1 MNTIPIELEEWQ
13 TLSPLDCESLSN
25 VNLEG
30 HSSARRIA
38 AELTSSGRFELQE
51 LLQGIKLRTSSYV
64 GRLIL
69 GPLSITIRPKL
80 RGAPLLTLLR
90 YAYALRNFSLYDL
103 VHYAKTDFAFQDL
116 LIYQFSQEMEE
127 LLRRGI
133 HREYERRADLLSSP
147 RGRIDMNSYARSA
160 QHTRTRLPVLHYPRL
175 SDTLINRV
183 LRAGISLST
192 SLTDEMELKARLR
205 GLDRILS
212 MEVRPIQLN
221 TDVLLR
227 AERQLDRRTSAYL
240 PSFRIIKMLFDGS
253 GIDFDEVHAGVR
265 LPGMLFD
272 MNRFFQMLISRF
284 FHEHLEGY
292 VVEDEYRL
300 KNLFSYDPDYNPKG
314 KKLPKLRPDFII
326 KKDGA
331 IVAILDAKYRDL
343 WEKDFPS
350 YMLYQLS
357 LYALSRNEC
366 DRAVILYPTL
376 SEFAT
381 EQHIAIHEPLYG
393 TGRAKVILRP
403 VKLLYLENLLR
414 DEHTADNWRRRV
426 EFAKWMVFGD

>member
-1 MNTIPIELEEWQ
+1 MRTIPVELVEWQ
-13 TLSPLDCESLSN
+13 SLSPLDCDSLSN
-25 VNLEG
+25 VSLEG

-38 AELTSSGRFELQE
+38 AELTSSGRLDLQE
-51 LLQGIKLRTSSYV
+51 LIQGIKLQASSYV
-64 GRLIL
+64 GRLML

-90 YAYALRNFSLYDL
+90 YAYGLRNFALYAL
-103 VHYAKTDFAFQDL
+103 VRYTETEFAFQDL
-116 LIYQFSQEMEE
+116 LIYQFSQELEE

-147 RGRIDMNSYARSA
+147 RGRIDMDSYARSA
-160 QHTRTRLPVLHYPRL
+160 QQTRARLPVLHYPRL

-183 LRAGISLST
+183 LRAGIALST
-192 SLTDEMELKARLR
+192 SLTDEMELKSRLR
-205 GLDRILS
+205 GVDRILS
-212 MEVRPIQLN
+212 MEVRAIQLN
-221 TDVLLR
+221 RDVLSR
-227 AERQLDRRTSAYL
+227 AERQIDRRTAAYL

-284 FHEHLEGY
+284 LHEHLEGFS
-292 VVEDEYRL
+292 VEDELRL
-300 KNLFSYDPDYNPKG
+300 KNLFAYEPDYNPKE
-314 KKLPKLRPDFII
+314 KNSPRLRPDFIV
-326 KKDGA
+326 KNGGE

-343 WEKDFPS
+343 WENDFPS

-357 LYALSRNEC
+357 LYALSRSEC

-376 SEFAT
+376 SEAAS

-403 VKLLYLENLLR
+403 VNLLYLEKLLR
-414 DEHTADNWRRRV
+414 DERTAENLRRRV
-426 EFAKWMVFGD
+426 EFARWMVFGD